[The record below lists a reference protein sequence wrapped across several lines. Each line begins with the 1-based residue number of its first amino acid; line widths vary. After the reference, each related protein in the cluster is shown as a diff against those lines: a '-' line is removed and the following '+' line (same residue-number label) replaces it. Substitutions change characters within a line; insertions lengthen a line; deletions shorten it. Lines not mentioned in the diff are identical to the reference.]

1 MFISFS
7 GIILYHKGLN
17 GNPLLSSARI
27 KLTLRPASANWI
39 LREVLCFPH
48 PVPSSKDE
56 TRVFVGRNHHI
67 KFNPPNPDSLN
78 PVSRVYSCTCV
89 CVRSTTSTRV
99 YAHQRKDCAPRR
111 VGFPKKKDGSRMK
124 VRRNLS
130 GCDR

>member
-89 CVRSTTSTRV
+89 CVYVV
-99 YAHQRKDCAPRR
+99 YD
-111 VGFPKKKDGSRMK
+111 
-124 VRRNLS
+124 
-130 GCDR
+130 